1 MSCGHMLSFMGH
13 TLVNPAAQVTDVLV
27 MGQLQSQSHS
37 PLPSGHWHLQEHCIP
52 SPAGGIGP
60 DPEPEPVGGMGPEP
74 EPDPVGGMGPEPEP
88 EPVGTG
94 GIVVATAQ
102 LHFEMEPLPFLIL
115 TVKEHG
121 PTTTFPAPVHF
132 LSQVALPEHAAP
144 SLMMNV
150 QVHLALP
157 SFTFWFVYLAACTV
171 VASASARSEIQRP

>member
-1 MSCGHMLSFMGH
+1 MGH
-13 TLVNPAAQVTDVLV
+13 TLVNPAAQGTDVLV

-52 SPAGGIGP
+52 SPAGGMGP
-60 DPEPEPVGGMGPEP
+60 D
-74 EPDPVGGMGPEPEP
+74 PEP

-121 PTTTFPAPVHF
+121 PTSTFPAPVHF

-144 SLMMNV
+144 SLMMKV

-157 SFTFWFVYLAACTV
+157 SFTFWFVYLAASTV
-171 VASASARSEIQRP
+171 VASASARSEIQRPLMVQ